1 MSDILSQ
8 SEIDNLLKQLSEGDL
23 DVDQIQGEDEKQV
36 KNYDFSRPTK
46 FSKEHLRT
54 LEIIFEHYS
63 RLISTNLPVYL
74 RKNVQVSVASSETV
88 TFSEFSNALSNPS
101 VLGIVNFAPLNGN
114 IIIEIATNLCYAMLD
129 RMLGGSGQ
137 PLEKSRD
144 FSDIELTI
152 LQKLLVMFT
161 QLMREPWKNV
171 VEISPVLSRL
181 ETNPQFAQVIAPSD
195 MIAIVTLNMK
205 IGDVEGMVNICLP
218 FFTLEDVM
226 DKLNTKYWFSTMQ
239 ENHDEHYEEYI
250 ESMIRRVDIPIKA
263 VLGRSTISVND
274 FLNLQVGDCIRLD
287 SRVDTDM
294 NVYVGNIKKFTALP
308 GTDRDSYAVQI
319 TSVIREEEQRWMGCY
334 LRMR

>member
-23 DVDQIQGEDEKQV
+23 DMDQIQGEDEKQV

-74 RKNVQVSVASSETV
+74 RKNVQVTVASSETV

-152 LQKLLVMFT
+152 LQKVLVMFT

-205 IGDVEGMVNICLP
+205 LGDVEGMVNICLP

-263 VLGRSTISVND
+263 VLGKSTISVSD

-294 NVYVGNIKKFTALP
+294 QVYVGNIKKFTALP
-308 GTDRDSYAVQI
+308 GAERDSYAVQI
-319 TSVIREEEQRWMGCY
+319 TSVIREEE
-334 LRMR
+334 

>member
-1 MSDILSQ
+1 MSHLPSQ

-114 IIIEIATNLCYAMLD
+114 IIIEIATNLCYTMLD

-319 TSVIREEEQRWMGCY
+319 TSVIREEE
-334 LRMR
+334 